1 MEGIAL
7 KIRGL
12 AAWVPGLETQ
22 AEIGAW
28 ARGERTSLRTNPQD
42 LIFNEGGGLPSLDFV
57 PAMQRRRMTPLAK
70 LAVAL
75 AHRLKEDLLPQA
87 KLYFVSLAGESSRQ
101 LQVNTMVLQD
111 NEILPAT
118 FSTSVFNTPPA
129 MVSIILGLKNGYS
142 ALYPPAGD
150 FSSAVRCA
158 VAPLVAGTRPQVL
171 LIYADARSPD
181 EYQSLDGAQGLSWGF
196 AALLETDTG
205 RGSGVDFKSCVDSEA
220 IVAAASS
227 PQGLLCRLLEVSGS
241 VLT

>member
-7 KIRGL
+7 KVRGL

-28 ARGERTSLRTNPQD
+28 ARREQSRLGTNPQD
-42 LIFNEGGGLPSLDFV
+42 LIFNEGGGLPPLDFV
-57 PAMQRRRMTPLAK
+57 PAMQRRRMTPLSR

-87 KLYFVSLAGESSRQ
+87 KLYFVSLTGESSRQ

-129 MVSIILGLKNGYS
+129 MASIILGLKNGYA
-142 ALYPPAGD
+142 ALYPPARD
-150 FSSAVRCA
+150 FSSALRCA

-181 EYQSLDGAQGLSWGF
+181 EYQSLDGAQSLSWGF
-196 AALLETDTG
+196 AALLETDSS
-205 RGSGVDFKSCVDSEA
+205 RDSCVDSES
-220 IVAAASS
+220 IVAAACS
-227 PQGLLCRLLEVSGS
+227 PKDLLRHLLEGS
-241 VLT
+241 HSLLT